1 MVIPPSQGLENENKG
16 DFQYYPI
23 MLGFQ
28 KLWIDFTGSDWDS
41 QMSWM
46 TPGKVVWGHE

>member
-28 KLWIDFTGSDWDS
+28 NYGLISLVQIGI
-41 QMSWM
+41 
-46 TPGKVVWGHE
+46 PR